1 MLLQSHHH
9 SPVSVAVSV
18 PGVPPPDVVH
28 DGELYQ
34 SREHEGGAGAHPDV
48 QGLSEDHSSVLFRCT
63 IQVLVQIR
71 KNHTLQVK

>member
-18 PGVPPPDVVH
+18 PGVPSPDVVH

-34 SREHEGGAGAHPDV
+34 SGEHEGGAGAHPDV
-48 QGLSEDHSSVLFRCT
+48 KCLSEDHSSVL
-63 IQVLVQIR
+63 L
-71 KNHTLQVK
+71 